1 MNIPPHGVWY
11 YGNDMV
17 KMTFTFDEQTVETL
31 RRAASRLKKPQSVFV
46 REAIQ
51 DYATR
56 SDRLTEEERKHLL
69 KVFDRMI
76 ARIPDRSQAEADAEI
91 AEIRAARRSGGR
103 RTRLK

>member
-1 MNIPPHGVWY
+1 
-11 YGNDMV
+11 MV
-17 KMTFTFDEQTVETL
+17 KVTFTFDDQTVETL
-31 RRAASRLKKPQSVFV
+31 RRTASRLRKPQSAVV

-56 SDRLTEEERKHLL
+56 SNRLTEEERKHML

-76 ARIPDRSQAEADAEI
+76 ARIPGQRQAAADVEI
-91 AEIRAARRSGGR
+91 AEIRAARKTGGR